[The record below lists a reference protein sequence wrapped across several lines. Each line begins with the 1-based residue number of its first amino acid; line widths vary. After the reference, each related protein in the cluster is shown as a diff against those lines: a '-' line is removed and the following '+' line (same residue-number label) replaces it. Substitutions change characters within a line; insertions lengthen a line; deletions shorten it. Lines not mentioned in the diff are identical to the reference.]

1 MAVCQQGAIGANMFQ
16 LATAFLTKTFSERMA
31 EYAYAAQKD
40 KPNLYV
46 NFAYNITR
54 GCDCEGHAMKIILPD
69 MGIFA
74 GTDPIALDQACL
86 DTIENTMGRKY
97 FKRGR
102 HALSY
107 GETLG
112 LGSMTYEL
120 VTAG

>member
-1 MAVCQQGAIGANMFQ
+1 MQPSQGLVLVCLW
-16 LATAFLTKTFSERMA
+16 LALWR
-31 EYAYAAQKD
+31 
-40 KPNLYV
+40 
-46 NFAYNITR
+46 
-54 GCDCEGHAMKIILPD
+54 
-69 MGIFA
+69 
-74 GTDPIALDQACL
+74 TDPIALDQACL

-120 VTAG
+120 VTTG